1 MFRNV
6 MAAVIALGLWGVAAP
21 GAAQEGTTTLE
32 YDIVL
37 SGITTMGNQKLKIY
51 PDAAAGVL
59 VVEGEQHISI
69 MGRNVDIIWTE
80 KWRDDRLVAFDG
92 KADID
97 KPKLKAKNT
106 ITLREDG
113 AESVLTVNGEA
124 RQVPAGIAPGT
135 WWRKTNVV
143 GREVFFDISNGNV
156 YEDVPIQDGER
167 KIKYKGK
174 KRPTELWKIRGN
186 KARDF
191 WFLTANDVLVKY
203 QRPRGATWYT
213 YELTSMK

>member
-1 MFRNV
+1 
-6 MAAVIALGLWGVAAP
+6 MAAVVAMGLWPAASP
-21 GAAQEGTTTLE
+21 GAAQAGTLTLE

-51 PDAAAGVL
+51 SDADAAVL

-69 MGRNVDIIWTE
+69 MGRTVDITWTE
-80 KWRDDRLVAFDG
+80 KWRDDRLVAYDG
-92 KADID
+92 LADIN
-97 KPKLKAKNT
+97 KTKQKAKNT

-113 AESVLTVNGEA
+113 AGSVLTVNGEA
-124 RQVPAGIAPGT
+124 RPVPAGIAPGT

-143 GREVFFDISNGNV
+143 GRKAFFDISDGDV
-156 YEDVPIQDGER
+156 YEDVPFQDGTRE
-167 KIKYKGK
+167 IKYDGK
-174 KRPTELWKIRGN
+174 RRATEFWKTRGG

-191 WFLTANDVLVKY
+191 WFLSNGVLVKY

-213 YELTSMK
+213 YELTAMK

>member
-1 MFRNV
+1 MS
-6 MAAVIALGLWGVAAP
+6 AVIALGLWGVAAP
-21 GAAQEGTTTLE
+21 GGAQEGTMTLE
-32 YDIVL
+32 YDIIL

-51 PDAAAGVL
+51 PDAAAGIL

-69 MGRNVDIIWTE
+69 MGRNVDIVWTE

-143 GREVFFDISNGNV
+143 GRKVFFDISNGTI
-156 YEDVPIQDGER
+156 YEDVPIEDGRRE
-167 KIKYKGK
+167 IKYKGK
-174 KRPTELWKIRGN
+174 KRSIEVWKIRGD

-191 WFLTANDVLVKY
+191 WFLTTGVLLKY

-213 YELTSMK
+213 YELTAMKL